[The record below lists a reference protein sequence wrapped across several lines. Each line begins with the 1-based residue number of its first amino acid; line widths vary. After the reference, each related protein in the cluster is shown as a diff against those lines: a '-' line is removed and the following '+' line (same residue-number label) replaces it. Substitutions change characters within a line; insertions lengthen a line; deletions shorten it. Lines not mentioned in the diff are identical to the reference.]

1 MTKFARPPL
10 NNDGLEILRCLRS
23 VAKERA
29 LRGDDGV
36 LADHVRTV
44 KAFQH
49 TRFESTYADLLADP
63 RYAPAARFFLNDLY
77 GPSDFTQR
85 DDQFARVVPG
95 LVRLFPKEIVKTV
108 AGLAQLHELSEGL
121 DTAMGEVT
129 PSGPLNSA
137 AYSAAWRAVARR
149 ADRERQIDLM
159 LDVGSALDRFTRNP
173 FIRGSLRVM
182 RGPASAAGLA
192 ALQQFLET
200 GFDAFSAMRG
210 AQTFLATIAERERAL
225 AQQFFKGLD
234 DEVNFPKRKGPI

>member
-1 MTKFARPPL
+1 L

-29 LRGDDGV
+29 LRADNEV
-36 LADHVRTV
+36 LAARVRAV

-49 TRFESTYADLLADP
+49 ARFESTYADLLTDP

-77 GPSDFTQR
+77 GPNDFTQR

-121 DTAMGEVT
+121 DTAMGGVT
-129 PSGPLNSA
+129 PSGLLNSA
-137 AYSAAWRAVARR
+137 TYGVAWRAVARR
-149 ADRERQIDLM
+149 ADRDRQINLM
-159 LDVGSALDRFTRNP
+159 LDVGSALDRFTKNP
-173 FIRGSLRVM
+173 LIRGSLRMM

-200 GFDAFSAMRG
+200 GFDAFGAMRG
-210 AQTFLATIAERERAL
+210 AQTFLATIAGRERAL
-225 AQQFFKGLD
+225 AQRFFEGVG
-234 DEVNFPKRKGPI
+234 DEVDLPKEKGPI